1 MFTAL
6 FIKSSSHKNWA
17 DQNRV
22 NSNGAHQQQGSTLI
36 SILIGMLIS
45 LLCIGGSLTLYKNL
59 VRVAGETNIDAIYD
73 GQIALAMLTAR
84 LELQNA
90 GFGIPGVGTT
100 HINSQSTTSANTL
113 YWRYKI
119 NNQFYCKGLRDTA
132 VGSNREIQLL
142 NASTGCTESA
152 ALNTLTYANAQT
164 LGEFKNY
171 ASPVISFAVSTQS
184 CWPYGVGKVAQ
195 HSQVVITA
203 NSAAKQ
209 FNAAVSTSNYTFCL
223 PNIYST

>member
-1 MFTAL
+1 MVCV
-6 FIKSSSHKNWA
+6 KNYR
-17 DQNRV
+17 Q
-22 NSNGAHQQQGSTLI
+22 GGSTLI

-59 VRVAGETNIDAIYD
+59 VRVASETQIDSVHD
-73 GQIALAMLTAR
+73 GQISLAMLTAR

-90 GFGIPGVGTT
+90 GFGIPGPGTT
-100 HINSQSTTSANTL
+100 HITSESTTSANTL

-132 VGSNREIQLL
+132 VGSNREIQLID
-142 NASTGCTESA
+142 ASTNACTETA
-152 ALNTLTYANAQT
+152 TLTSLTYTTQT

-171 ASPVISFAVSTQS
+171 SSPVITFAVSTQS
-184 CWPYGVGKVAQ
+184 CWPYGIGKVAQ

-209 FNAAVSTSNYTFCL
+209 FDTNIGASTYTFCL